1 MNRTNLLATALGA
14 VLLAAPA
21 LISPAAAEC
30 ASFVDTGNAGPRVA
44 DSRAGFIVL
53 AQEGGSGS
61 GGSVSG
67 STPGSPGVGSAG
79 STPRETTGSVLQ
91 PAQGAASDLTGQ
103 RGGSD
108 STVGRGAPSPG
119 SANPP
124 QVGSGSTGTTGPAVI
139 QPGRTTGSGTTNR

>member
-30 ASFVDTGNAGPRVA
+30 ASFVDAGDAGTRVA

-53 AQEGGSGS
+53 AQEGSTGTSG
-61 GGSVSG
+61 VSDT
-67 STPGSPGVGSAG
+67 TPGSPAVGAAG
-79 STPRETTGSVLQ
+79 STPMETTGSVLQ
-91 PAQGAASDLTGQ
+91 PAQGAASDLAGQ

-119 SANPP
+119 SVTPP
-124 QVGSGSTGTTGPAVI
+124 QVGSGSTGTTGPAVV

>member
-1 MNRTNLLATALGA
+1 MSRTNLLATALGA

-30 ASFVDTGNAGPRVA
+30 ASFMDAGDASSRVA

-61 GGSVSG
+61 GAGISS

-79 STPRETTGSVLQ
+79 STPRDLGSSALQ
-91 PAQGAASDLTGQ
+91 PGQGAATDLSGQ
-103 RGGSD
+103 RGGTD
-108 STVGRGAPSPG
+108 STVGRGAPAPG
-119 SANPP
+119 FTNPD
-124 QVGSGSTGTTGPAVI
+124 QVGSGSTGTTSPAVI